1 MANTYTIG
9 RNCQVVLFWSG
20 TQVDLQDVTGFAA
33 IQEVKHQRAD
43 PLNSMPV
50 EFTTPSGWRGQF
62 EVDRGNSAVDDLVAA
77 IEAAFWSG
85 GTIGSGTI
93 YQYITEPD
101 SSQSTYEFTGVSLVL
116 SNAGN
121 YQSDNI
127 VRQTIGFFASQRVK
141 HT

>member
-9 RNCQVVLFWSG
+9 RNCQVILFWAGS
-20 TQVDLQDVTGFAA
+20 QVDLADVTGFAA
-33 IQEVKHQRAD
+33 QQEVKHQRAD
-43 PLNSMPV
+43 PLNSTPI

-62 EVDRGNSAVDDLVAA
+62 EVDRGSSAIDDLVVS
-77 IEAAFWSG
+77 IESAFWSA

-101 SSQSTYEFTGVSLVL
+101 GSQSTYEFTGVSLVL
-116 SNAGN
+116 SNAGS
-121 YQSDNI
+121 YQADNI

-141 HT
+141 HA

>member
-9 RNCQVVLFWSG
+9 RNCQVILFWGGSR
-20 TQVDLQDVTGFAA
+20 VDLADVTGFSAQ
-33 IQEVKHQRAD
+33 QEVKHQRAD
-43 PLNSMPV
+43 PLNSTPI

-62 EVDRGNSAVDDLVAA
+62 EVDRGSSAIDDLVVS
-77 IEAAFWSG
+77 IETAFWAA

-101 SSQSTYEFTGVSLVL
+101 GSQSTYEFTGVSLVL

-121 YQSDNI
+121 YQADNI
-127 VRQTIGFFASQRVK
+127 VRQTISFFASQRVK